1 MRSANSAILRC
12 LRYFVFGTALAL
24 CAASCG
30 SVGVS
35 NGTATTN
42 SSGGGEGV
50 ASGNGTATLTW
61 TPVTQTTDGAVLTD
75 LAGYRV
81 FYGLSASTMN
91 NVAVLPDPNITTYV
105 ITDLSSGTWYFTVAA
120 YTSSDTQG
128 VTSNVCTKTIS

>member
-50 ASGNGTATLTW
+50 GNGTATLTW

-75 LAGYRV
+75 LVGYRV

-91 NVAVLPDPNITTYV
+91 NVAVLPDANITTYV
-105 ITDLSSGTWYFTVAA
+105 VTNLSSGTWYFTVAA

-128 VTSNVCTKTIS
+128 LTSNVCTKTIS